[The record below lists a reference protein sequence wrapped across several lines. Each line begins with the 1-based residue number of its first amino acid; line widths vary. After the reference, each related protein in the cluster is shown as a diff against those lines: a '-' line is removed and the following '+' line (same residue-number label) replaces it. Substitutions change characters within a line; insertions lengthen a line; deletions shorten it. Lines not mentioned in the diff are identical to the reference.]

1 MYQDFIYFITR
12 ICKVCFSNTHTSSQE
27 KIRLTFS
34 RRFFLSNNDIHII
47 DSDIQNSHID
57 SKLR

>member
-12 ICKVCFSNTHTSSQE
+12 ICKVCFPNTHTSSQE

-34 RRFFLSNNDIHII
+34 RRFFLSNNAIHII